1 MVPRVTANSL
11 QMNQIL
17 KGSNST
23 HLTMQRKLDLGNIIC
38 SMCQQTSCAL
48 YCFTH
53 YVACHCSV
61 FLIFFSCIV
70 AILLHLSSFFKCK
83 MPIFHFFS
91 CQYVHSPHLA
101 VNFYLSWWSTSTP
114 PGSHPSPLLA
124 VNLPTSWWSASTS
137 PGGQPPPL
145 QAVNLHHPWRSI
157 STPPGGQPP
166 SLRAVNLRP
175 SCRSTST
182 PPGGQPS
189 PRPPVEGD
197 MDRRGET

>member
-48 YCFTH
+48 YCLTH

-91 CQYVHSPHLA
+91 GQYVHSPHLA

-124 VNLPTSWWSASTS
+124 VNLHPAHLLKGIWTGEGRHEKGNGRRETED
-137 PGGQPPPL
+137 GKQEPL
-145 QAVNLHHPWRSI
+145 
-157 STPPGGQPP
+157 
-166 SLRAVNLRP
+166 
-175 SCRSTST
+175 
-182 PPGGQPS
+182 
-189 PRPPVEGD
+189 D
-197 MDRRGET
+197 